1 MKVRIRFFGSLR
13 DRLGQSEMLLE
24 VAPESTVA
32 GVWAQV
38 TDGKE
43 VPQDVLG
50 AINMEYASF
59 EQPVADGDEVAFF
72 PPVTGG

>member
-1 MKVRIRFFGSLR
+1 MKVRVRFFGSLR
-13 DRLGQSEMLLE
+13 DRLGRSELMLE
-24 VAPESTVA
+24 VNSASTLA
-32 GVWAQV
+32 DVWAQV

-50 AINMEYASF
+50 AVNMEYARF
-59 EQPVADGDEVAFF
+59 EQAVAEGDEVAFF